1 MIITHPKYYTSEGEI
16 TADEL
21 VELIENNFHNGHF
34 YENINDFIISIT
46 KL

>member
-21 VELIENNFHNGHF
+21 VELIEKQEGL
-34 YENINDFIISIT
+34 
-46 KL
+46 KG

>member
-21 VELIENNFHNGHF
+21 VELIENQIVTLM
-34 YENINDFIISIT
+34 ELKSLRV
-46 KL
+46 KRAKS

>member
-1 MIITHPKYYTSEGEI
+1 MIITHPKYYTSKGEI

-34 YENINDFIISIT
+34 MKT
-46 KL
+46 LTTLL

>member
-21 VELIENNFHNGHF
+21 VELIEKN
-34 YENINDFIISIT
+34 YID
-46 KL
+46 